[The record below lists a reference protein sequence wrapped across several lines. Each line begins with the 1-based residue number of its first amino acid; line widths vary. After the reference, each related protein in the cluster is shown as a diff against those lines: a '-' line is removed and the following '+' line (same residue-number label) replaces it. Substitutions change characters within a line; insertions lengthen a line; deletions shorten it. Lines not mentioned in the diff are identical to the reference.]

1 MSRFVPI
8 ITALFLFVNSFL
20 SFFDK
25 NSEDGDAVS
34 PVSYILRAALSH
46 ISSVLLCVT
55 VLRRRRLLL

>member
-25 NSEDGDAVS
+25 NIANGDTVS
-34 PVSYILRAALSH
+34 PVSYVLCVTSAHTLS
-46 ISSVLLCVT
+46 VTLCVT
-55 VLRRRRLLL
+55 VLR